1 VPSSTRDKD
10 ATWRT
15 LGALCRTLGWSRPR
29 LFYELQNGLRSRTF
43 PPGHVFNWHDPSL
56 RCALDVEASTLPLS
70 CANTS
75 GMATVNSSWTLQE
88 PIGIEV
94 LPPEAPPADADV
106 PLPSAEAPA
115 ALPVP
120 PKKVSEADV
129 RKAIQSIV
137 KEHPPGRPPLDEES
151 LVKEVERRVD
161 ARLARERVLAA
172 RDEVAPHFKLRVG
185 RPRKNAQ

>member
-1 VPSSTRDKD
+1 M
-10 ATWRT
+10 AHA
-15 LGALCRTLGWSRPR
+15 GRPLPHAR
-29 LFYELQNGLRSRTF
+29 L
-43 PPGHVFNWHDPSL
+43 
-56 RCALDVEASTLPLS
+56 VEASPVLRASERTALPNLPARARFQLARPELAVRPRRGS
-70 CANTS
+70 QHAAIELREHL
-75 GMATVNSSWTLQE
+75 GDATVNSSWTLQE

-161 ARLARERVLAA
+161 ARLARERASWRLEM
-172 RDEVAPHFKLRVG
+172 RWRHTSNCG
-185 RPRKNAQ
+185 